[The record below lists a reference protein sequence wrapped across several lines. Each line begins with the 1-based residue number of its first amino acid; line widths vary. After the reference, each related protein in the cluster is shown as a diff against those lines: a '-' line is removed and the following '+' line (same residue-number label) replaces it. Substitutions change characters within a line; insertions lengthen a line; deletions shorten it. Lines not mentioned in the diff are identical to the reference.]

1 MDLMMPSPTFSIS
14 TSAYLH
20 FLIDV
25 DVSSYSN
32 IIQRRKPEATM
43 FLDNIN

>member
-1 MDLMMPSPTFSIS
+1 MMSSPTFSIS

-25 DVSSYSN
+25 FASGCSN
-32 IIQRRKPEATM
+32 IIQRRKPEANM